1 MKKLICSILASLLLA
16 GILTSCNP
24 KNDSHTEID
33 YKAVYTDTINAY
45 AKIIA
50 NMMHDP
56 KAYSSVTSP
65 PWMDEEFGRDLL
77 SLYYNYGSALDGYCI
92 KDINGDGVDELIFL
106 NSHYWVAGLCT
117 YVDGKVK
124 FVKEFGQNG
133 NGGAIDKYGN
143 IYDSQCFRYLS
154 WFESIQ
160 TLESNGELKDII
172 YYGVS
177 RSESLNDNEY
187 YKKVDGEHLPA
198 TREEIAELRKQY
210 HKYATPGVGDDWI
223 NMTKEHLTFTPLFS
237 ENDSNGIIVSIF
249 EDIVSEK
256 RGVIYKNNYES
267 IGNCKGEHGI
277 IREFDNKIAYADI
290 NNDGIIEALIHSV
303 DNGYFMLDYSFDY
316 NNVYITLLDD
326 VPHVGNAEWI
336 DIIIQNSNTNV
347 NDNNTVEEND
357 SGESKILTSDYINLK
372 PYDPSLNGVYADTIN
387 LFIEIYANKRRD
399 PYVYD
404 GVTYPDGMENE
415 LGAKILEMALNR
427 GSIIDGYCIKDINGD
442 GIDELIFMD
451 SLYNIYGILTNIDG
465 EVKFVKSFG
474 YGAIDKS
481 GLIYD
486 SEFGTHSFSSWQES
500 IQKLDSNGELID
512 IICYGS
518 YTGDNS
524 DDDSEYYKLVDGQY
538 LPSGKAEIEEFK
550 SQFRTLWDGERL
562 YEITNLTKEHMS
574 YTTFNEDF
582 HTLQDLEKIYSNSSS
597 ITDFLG
603 TYDDMG
609 QPIIYVRSWDEYFK
623 IPIVYGTTEYGV
635 MPFNN
640 YFFCATLTSNN
651 TGVLF
656 AKQAYHSTKIDII
669 TFTKGSNQYTVRT
682 IDISLSEEGLGIH
695 NLFCNFVDS
704 QTGFLFIFE
713 TILSE
718 FTAQGGERLLLYKTK
733 DGGKTWNHVE
743 CDNPIRHSLAD
754 STIYAGFINEN
765 TAIVS
770 GRYKHAE
777 LLEDR
782 SYITFDGGKS
792 WEDIAPLPYPEYEEG
807 IYSELLSFDHI
818 DGKYVMTVR
827 VVIDGGGTNRREEIH
842 SYISYD
848 LRSWELDGVP
858 EKAVHFSSYDS
869 VLYMYSIIAK
879 NAMTY
884 NDQIDYKSMFKFNSE
899 LDEEWYNKLSNAALT
914 LRPKDITS
922 YGYEYIDINKDGT
935 KELILTTNTDYSI
948 LAIFTMSNGKPVLLD
963 AFWSRYQGHI
973 DSDGLLHTRGGN
985 GWDCSVLRIYKLSPE
1000 GDRLELVS
1008 EIGSDGHT
1016 NDKINFYKLVN
1027 NKKVSISEE
1036 EYNSL
1041 LNSEPF
1047 SNKILESY
1055 PIQLFKT
1062 NPIKNDGINDTKG

>member
-1 MKKLICSILASLLLA
+1 MKKLICIGLASLLLTCS
-16 GILTSCNP
+16 LSSCNP
-24 KNDSHTEID
+24 KNDNNTETD
-33 YKAVYTDTINAY
+33 YKADYKDTVNAY
-45 AKIIA
+45 TKIITDF
-50 NMMHDP
+50 MRDP
-56 KAYSSVTSP
+56 KSYSSVTYP
-65 PWMDEEFGRDLL
+65 PWMDEELGSDLL
-77 SLYYNYGSALDGYCI
+77 SLYHNYGSALDGYCI

-143 IYDSQCFRYLS
+143 IYDSRCFRYLS

-160 TLESNGELKDII
+160 TLESSGELKDII

-177 RSESLNDNEY
+177 GSESLNDKKY

-223 NMTKEHLTFTPLFS
+223 NMTREHLTFIPFYT
-237 ENDSNGIIVSIF
+237 ENEVNDMIISIF
-249 EDIVSEK
+249 EDALSGK
-256 RGVIYKNNYES
+256 REVMWNHFYES
-267 IGNCKGEHGI
+267 IGNCKGEHGLI
-277 IREFDNKIAYADI
+277 KEFDNNITYTDI
-290 NNDGIIEALIHSV
+290 NDDGIVEAILHSV
-303 DNGYFMLDYSFDY
+303 DNGYFILDYSFDY
-316 NNVYITLLDD
+316 NRINMKLADD
-326 VPHVGNAEWI
+326 VPDLEQTEWTDDTI
-336 DIIIQNSNTNV
+336 PNSNINV

-357 SGESKILTSDYINLK
+357 SVEPKILTSDHIYLN
-372 PYDPSLNGVYADTIN
+372 PHDPSLDGIYADTIN
-387 LFIEIYANKRRD
+387 LFIEIYANRQRD

-404 GVTYPDGMENE
+404 GVTYPEGRENE
-415 LGAKILEMALNR
+415 LGAKILEMTLHW
-427 GSIIDGYCIKDINGD
+427 GSLIDGYCIKDINGD
-442 GIDELIFMD
+442 GTDELIFLGPFYD
-451 SLYNIYGILTNIDG
+451 IYGLFTNVDG
-465 EVKFVKSFG
+465 EIRFVRFFDN
-474 YGAIDKS
+474 GAIDKN

-486 SEFGTHSFSSWQES
+486 CEHKIFSFSSWQES

-550 SQFRTLWDGERL
+550 SRFRTLWDGERL

-574 YTTFNEDF
+574 YTNFNEDF
-582 HTLQDLEKIYSNSSS
+582 YTLQDLENVNSNSSS

-603 TYDDMG
+603 TYDDIC

-623 IPIVYGTTEYGV
+623 IPIAYGIKENGGV
-635 MPFNN
+635 MPFYGNS
-640 YFFCATLTSNN
+640 FCASLTSET
-651 TGVLF
+651 TGILF
-656 AKQAYHSTKIDII
+656 VKQANQDTKIDMI
-669 TFTKGSNQYTVRT
+669 TFTKGSNQYTVLT
-682 IDISLSEEGLGIH
+682 IDIPLSEEGLGIYE
-695 NLFCNFVDS
+695 LFCNFVDS
-704 QTGFLFIFE
+704 QTGFLFVFE
-713 TILSE
+713 AILSE
-718 FTAQGGERLLLYKTK
+718 FTAQGGERLLLYKTE
-733 DGGKTWNHVE
+733 DGGKTWNYVE

-754 STIYAGFINEN
+754 STIYASFINEN

-792 WEDIAPLPYPEYEEG
+792 WESIAPLPYPEYEEG

-827 VVIDGGGTNRREEIH
+827 VVIDGGGTNSRKEIH
-842 SYISYD
+842 RYISHD
-848 LRSWELDGVP
+848 LRSWELEGVP
-858 EKAVHFSSYDS
+858 EKAVHFSSYDA

-884 NDQIDYKSMFKFNSE
+884 NDQINYKAMFKFNSE

-914 LRPKDITS
+914 LRPKDIIS

-935 KELILTTNTDYSI
+935 KELILTTGNDYSI

-963 AFWSRYQGHI
+963 AFWSRYHGHI
-973 DSDGLLHTRGGN
+973 DSDGLLHIGGSS
-985 GWDCSVLRIYKLSPE
+985 GWDHSISRIYRLSPE
-1000 GDRLELVS
+1000 SDQLELVS
-1008 EIGSDGHT
+1008 EIGSDGHIYY
-1016 NDKINFYKLVN
+1016 KINFYKLVN
-1027 NKKVSISEE
+1027 NKKLSISEK
-1036 EYNSL
+1036 EYNFL

-1047 SNKILESY
+1047 SNEIPESH

-1062 NPIKNDGINDTKG
+1062 DPIKNDGINS